1 MQKGNSLV
9 EERWNGGEN
18 FADAAYP
25 RKCSGGGFGEGAE
38 SLLHN
43 LQQFVE
49 LVPGKKKP
57 LAVLNYLLIGATRLL
72 GSFYPSRCSI
82 VGDVFVYLMPQA
94 STH

>member
-38 SLLHN
+38 SSP
-43 LQQFVE
+43 QPATIRRIG
-49 LVPGKKKP
+49 PGEEKA
-57 LAVLNYLLIGATRLL
+57 L
-72 GSFYPSRCSI
+72 S
-82 VGDVFVYLMPQA
+82 
-94 STH
+94 ST